1 MWVGIPCCPVSPAYS
16 QVSSDLNKLQYVM
29 DLLTPGMVAAFDT
42 SRFARALSLVPKDA
56 QIIGDAQL
64 DGRRVNAL
72 ESLEQTDTARVNDAH
87 LGTNADSIV
96 RFLLTSGSTGQPK
109 AVITTNRMCC
119 SNAAMLRQSMPF
131 VASEPPVLLDWLP
144 WNHTFGG
151 SHNIGLVLANGGSLY
166 IDDGRPTPAGMAE
179 TLRNLREIS
188 PTVYFNVPK
197 GFEMLAPHLRDDAQL
212 RKSFY
217 RRPARLFL
225 CRRVAGATHLGR
237 ARCRIDAGA
246 RLQGAHAVGPRR
258 DRDGPL
264 GHIHYT

>member
-1 MWVGIPCCPVSPAYS
+1 M
-16 QVSSDLNKLQYVM
+16 
-29 DLLTPGMVAAFDT
+29 
-42 SRFARALSLVPKDA
+42 SLVPKDA

-87 LGTNADSIV
+87 LGTDADSIV

-131 VASEPPVLLDWLP
+131 LASEPPVLLDWLP

-212 RKSFY
+212 RKTFY
-217 RRPARLFL
+217 RRLRAYFF
-225 CRRVAGATHLGR
+225 AGASLAQHTWDELDAASTQELG
-237 ARCRIDAGA
+237 
-246 RLQGAHAVGPRR
+246 LQGADAVGSRR
-258 DRDGPL
+258 DGDWTVS
-264 GHIHYT
+264 HIHYTCDGPQRCDRAAGRRKSRQARASRREAGDPCAQSLRDAQGIGVNPS